1 MARAKKLVFAF
12 AFSGDISAD
21 AFVHLDAKSLSVCPS
36 SPGECLGLLK
46 LTKQRRAHQVEQA
59 VASWNKTAPAGARF
73 TLVTKDGE
81 DGLVLVDAFNT
92 IGIAVRQAKTR
103 GTPGY
108 RQYNYEAKAW
118 SPVIQADPPAAERA
132 RAPKR
137 PAEPTFESA
146 RVTKHRAQPSED
158 PRLKDPWVAK
168 GAERQAR
175 ISTPPEQLPP
185 FEWDPER
192 YAGRPYPGMPAVLDL
207 PKLVYDANLVH
218 YRRDETGRRAFVD
231 CRDGEREIET
241 VKDARMIADYP
252 RFKPEYDEDGLWIYR
267 PSSPRFDHGGREVLN
282 VPTPRYDAEGK
293 FVPVMTSP
301 QSVGGSFEVCRS
313 PPRFSSRIVR
323 CNVLVT
329 ACDAM
334 RLKIPDVVYR
344 AAEAHRAADHDL
356 PVFVCEPDCVRA
368 RC

>member
-1 MARAKKLVFAF
+1 MSEHLQKTQFSFAYANELPPG
-12 AFSGDISAD
+12 AFEA
-21 AFVHLDAKSLSVCPS
+21 LDPLYLS
-36 SPGECLGLLK
+36 
-46 LTKQRRAHQVEQA
+46 
-59 VASWNKTAPAGARF
+59 
-73 TLVTKDGE
+73 LVTGASSGGMAVLRLSKQKRGTQVYKAISQWNDECDAG
-81 DGLVLVDAFNT
+81 DRVTLRTLPGQSRDLLVEHTNEIST
-92 IGIAVRQAKTR
+92 AVRQAEAR
-103 GTPGY
+103 GTAGY

-118 SPVIQADPPAAERA
+118 SPVVQAATGHVRPTPGS
-132 RAPKR
+132 KR
-137 PAEPTFESA
+137 VAEPAPESA
-146 RVTKHRAQPSED
+146 RLAKRAQPSED

-168 GAERQAR
+168 GPERQAR

-218 YRRDETGRRAFVD
+218 YRRDETGRRSFVD

-368 RC
+368 R